1 MSPRRR
7 ARAVALQVLYAMDSM
22 DDVDPDGALATHLRE
37 FGVSQD
43 EDVGEQP
50 DESRGEP
57 AGSASAA
64 RGAPSREGL
73 ARPSEASGEEAAGG
87 GRRAERTLPGFP
99 SQRPFDEK
107 LAATLVRGV
116 WAHRVG
122 LDEMLTRLSQN
133 WRVERLA
140 RVDRNV
146 LRIALFELA
155 HCQADV
161 PARVAINEA
170 VELAK
175 RYGSEEA
182 PAFVNGLLDSALD
195 LLGVT
200 P

>member
-1 MSPRRR
+1 MTPRRR
-7 ARAVALQVLYAMDSM
+7 ARALALQVLYAMDSV
-22 DDVDPDGALATHLRE
+22 DDADPDVALATHLRE

-50 DESRGEP
+50 EERALDED
-57 AGSASAA
+57 
-64 RGAPSREGL
+64 L
-73 ARPSEASGEEAAGG
+73 AN
-87 GRRAERTLPGFP
+87 
-99 SQRPFDEK
+99 
-107 LAATLVRGV
+107 TLVRGV
-116 WAHRVG
+116 WAHRAG
-122 LDEMLTRLSQN
+122 LDEMLTRLSQK

-146 LRIALFELA
+146 LRIALYELA
-155 HCQADV
+155 HCQTDV

-170 VELAK
+170 IELAK

-195 LLGVT
+195 LLAIT

>member
-7 ARAVALQVLYAMDSM
+7 ARAVALQVLYAMDSVES
-22 DDVDPDGALATHLRE
+22 VDPGVALTTHLRE
-37 FGVSQD
+37 FGAGED
-43 EDVGEQP
+43 EGETE
-50 DESRGEP
+50 ESRGEP

-64 RGAPSREGL
+64 RGAPLREGL

-99 SQRPFDEK
+99 SQRPFDEN
-107 LAATLVRGV
+107 LTATLVRGV
-116 WAHRVG
+116 CAHRVE
-122 LDEMLTRLSQN
+122 LDEILSRLSQN

-146 LRIALFELA
+146 LRLALFELA

-175 RYGSEEA
+175 RFGSEEA
-182 PAFVNGLLDSALD
+182 PAFVNGLLDAALD
-195 LLGVT
+195 LLGIA

>member
-7 ARAVALQVLYAMDSM
+7 ARAVALQVLYAMDSL
-22 DDVDPDGALATHLRE
+22 DDADPAATLATHLRE
-37 FGVSQD
+37 FGAGDD
-43 EDVGEQP
+43 EAESDPP
-50 DESRGEP
+50 DEC
-57 AGSASAA
+57 A
-64 RGAPSREGL
+64 
-73 ARPSEASGEEAAGG
+73 
-87 GRRAERTLPGFP
+87 
-99 SQRPFDEK
+99 FDES
-107 LAATLVRGV
+107 LAATLICGV
-116 WAHRVG
+116 CANRVE
-122 LDEMLTRLSQN
+122 LDEILARLSQK

-146 LRIALFELA
+146 LRIALYELA

-175 RYGSEEA
+175 RFGSEEA

-195 LLGVT
+195 LLGIT

>member
-1 MSPRRR
+1 MTPRRR

-50 DESRGEP
+50 EE
-57 AGSASAA
+57 
-64 RGAPSREGL
+64 GAID
-73 ARPSEASGEEAAGG
+73 
-87 GRRAERTLPGFP
+87 GR
-99 SQRPFDEK
+99 

-155 HCQADV
+155 HCQDDV

>member
-7 ARAVALQVLYAMDSM
+7 ARAVALQVLYAMDSV
-22 DDVDPDGALATHLRE
+22 DDVDPDVALATHLRE

-43 EDVGEQP
+43 EDVAEQP
-50 DESRGEP
+50 
-57 AGSASAA
+57 
-64 RGAPSREGL
+64 
-73 ARPSEASGEEAAGG
+73 EECA
-87 GRRAERTLPGFP
+87 L
-99 SQRPFDEK
+99 DEK

-122 LDEMLTRLSQN
+122 LDEMLARLSQN

-146 LRIALFELA
+146 LRIGLYELA

-170 VELAK
+170 VGLAK

-195 LLGVT
+195 LLGIA

>member
-7 ARAVALQVLYAMDSM
+7 ARAVALQVLYAMDSVG
-22 DDVDPDGALATHLRE
+22 DADPGVALAAHLRE

-43 EDVGEQP
+43 EDL
-50 DESRGEP
+50 GEP
-57 AGSASAA
+57 
-64 RGAPSREGL
+64 P
-73 ARPSEASGEEAAGG
+73 EE
-87 GRRAERTLPGFP
+87 RA
-99 SQRPFDEK
+99 FDEN
-107 LAATLVRGV
+107 LAAALISGV
-116 WAHRVG
+116 CEHRVG
-122 LDEMLTRLSQN
+122 LDEILTQLSQN

-146 LRIALFELA
+146 LRIALYELA
-155 HCQADV
+155 HSQAEV

-195 LLGVT
+195 LLGIT

>member
-7 ARAVALQVLYAMDSM
+7 ARAVALQVLYAMDSVG
-22 DDVDPDGALATHLRE
+22 DADPGVALAAHLRE

-43 EDVGEQP
+43 EDPGEQP
-50 DESRGEP
+50 
-57 AGSASAA
+57 
-64 RGAPSREGL
+64 
-73 ARPSEASGEEAAGG
+73 EECA
-87 GRRAERTLPGFP
+87 L
-99 SQRPFDEK
+99 DEK

-116 WAHRVG
+116 WAHRAG
-122 LDEMLTRLSQN
+122 LDEILARLSQN

-195 LLGVT
+195 LLGIT